1 MSKKSIPIII
11 GGAQFTQPKK
21 SQQRLD
27 PLNLMV
33 KTCQMALDDIGAND
47 IKEYID
53 SVYMINI
60 NSWSYED
67 APAELSKIIGIKP
80 IKKIYL
86 PDGGDTPQMLVN
98 RAAKAISS
106 GKSQAILITGGEAR
120 YSIYRANK
128 TNTMLKW
135 PKRKNPK
142 YMEGKLWM
150 GINKFE
156 NKYRLIFPSCSYAIF
171 ESALR
176 AEAGRSLEE
185 HRHYIG
191 NLFEK
196 FSKIASKN
204 PNTWTQK
211 AYTAEEL
218 TTATPENRI
227 IYHPYTKRMCS
238 NMFVDQSASLIMT
251 SEEVAKKLKIDKN
264 RWVYLMGS
272 ADLKN
277 IHELTRRPQL
287 HDSPAAREGS
297 QLALEQAG
305 LKLENIDKFDLY
317 SCFPSIVEILMKE
330 IGITEND
337 PRDLTVAGGNP
348 FFGGPWSNY
357 TMHAIIRTVNLI
369 RKNPS
374 LKIMVVANGGYNTKQ
389 SFGIYGTEGPV
400 KLWDEHDD
408 TKIQQSILAQILPE
422 PVKEVNGQ
430 LIIEG
435 YTIAHNRKGNP
446 NQGIVIGR
454 LEDGRRTIAHIEAN
468 SEILLNLEQQ
478 ELVGLTFPVRF
489 DSTIGRNLII
499 LGD

>member
-1 MSKKSIPIII
+1 MSKKSIPIIV
-11 GGAQFTQPKK
+11 GVAQFTLPKK
-21 SQQRLD
+21 TQQRLD

-33 KTCQMALDDIGAND
+33 KTCQLALDDTGAND
-47 IKEYID
+47 IKESID

-67 APAELSKIIGIKP
+67 APAELSKILGIKP
-80 IKKIYL
+80 VNKIYL

-98 RAAKAISS
+98 RAAKVISS

-120 YSIYRANK
+120 YSTYRANK
-128 TNTMLKW
+128 RKIMLKW

-150 GINKFE
+150 GINEFE

-171 ESALR
+171 ETALR
-176 AEAGRSLEE
+176 AAAGRSLEE
-185 HRHYIG
+185 HRGYIG

-211 AYTAEEL
+211 AYTAKEL
-218 TTATPENRI
+218 TTATPENRN

-251 SEEVAKKLKIDKN
+251 SEEIAEKLKIDKS

-287 HDSPAAREGS
+287 HDSPASREGS
-297 QLALEQAG
+297 RLALEQAG
-305 LKLENIDKFDLY
+305 LKLEDIDKFDLY

-330 IGITEND
+330 IGIPEND
-337 PRDLTVAGGNP
+337 PRDLTVTGGNP

-357 TMHAIIRTVNLI
+357 TMHAIITTVNLI
-369 RKNPS
+369 RKNLS

-389 SFGIYGTEGPV
+389 SFGIYGTEAPI
-400 KLWDEHDD
+400 KLWDERDD
-408 TKIQQSILAQILPE
+408 KKIQQSILAQILPE

-430 LIIEG
+430 LTIEA
-435 YTIAHNRKGNP
+435 YTIAYDRKGIP
-446 NQGIVIGR
+446 KQGIVIGR
-454 LEDGRRTIAHIEAN
+454 LENGRRTIANIEAKT
-468 SEILLNLEQQ
+468 ELLLNLEQQ

-489 DSTIGRNLII
+489 NSNIGLNSII
-499 LGD
+499 IGD